1 MRFTQMSLC
10 FASYF
15 SLFMLAI
22 WLANLN
28 DEQKKLLKFLFSV
41 FNSNKYKKNSWTLQT
56 LLYHTRW
63 FWTQFIW
70 WDILINWAKKFEF
83 FGFTE
88 IISFHPIPL
97 SRSLFTSIERKKN
110 LFSMLPL
117 ISHENQY
124 EGLHAYQYHFNAIY
138 SYTVLT
144 TMHTNKRFCANHA
157 KCSQL
162 LLLLLNALVYL
173 CAQT

>member
-1 MRFTQMSLC
+1 MKINFTFCSNIFTHSIRMRFTQMSLC

-15 SLFMLAI
+15 SFFMLAI

-97 SRSLFTSIERKKN
+97 SRSLFSSIERKKIFFFS
-110 LFSMLPL
+110 FSMLPL
-117 ISHENQY
+117 ISHENLVWRLTRAPIQLQCHLF
-124 EGLHAYQYHFNAIY
+124 EY
-138 SYTVLT
+138 SVRNDAHQQ
-144 TMHTNKRFCANHA
+144 MN
-157 KCSQL
+157 
-162 LLLLLNALVYL
+162 L
-173 CAQT
+173 C